1 MAIFDIF
8 KRKESKKIPTQ
19 FNAYGKA
26 KTKSGHKLQEALG
39 RITPKNSFNYEF
51 KDKEGEYTVPH
62 RDENSKL
69 YLEVYEK
76 IPVAKS
82 SVDSLSNF
90 AIQTG
95 YELDGSGKEKALKFI
110 DEFNFNNLMLN
121 VLRQMSIYGNAY
133 LEIERVG
140 SSITSLKP
148 LPPDQM
154 YVVVKK
160 GKDDGELVGYKQ
172 IVDRYGEPIEFTPDQ
187 IAHFKWNEIGPA
199 FYGISDLT
207 SVLGTIEKMLN
218 LRENIGEIMDKYA
231 HPILHHKLGTPES
244 PAQEADID
252 AYIAMLE
259 DREAGQD
266 LVTSASVDIKSVSAD
281 MRMIQVDGMVNHMEN
296 QIIAGLGVP
305 EIFVRGGKTSNK
317 ATAFVELQSFDRRVK
332 AIRAALAEVVED
344 KILSVFGDIKIQ
356 WREMSIQDESTKATM
371 VKELYQAG
379 VSPETAFQIVG
390 WGNWLDE
397 LQLVVPPSNKL
408 EKSDRLQEPRED
420 DYESQVEYL
429 EAYKDWLRRNK

>member
-1 MAIFDIF
+1 MAWFTEERVKNQSPISQQNIFQRVRF
-8 KRKESKKIPTQ
+8 KPQNTLKETL
-19 FNAYGKA
+19 GK
-26 KTKSGHKLQEALG
+26 
-39 RITPKNSFNYEF
+39 ITPSYGATYTFRDGAGEF
-51 KDKEGEYTVPH
+51 TVPH
-62 RDENSKL
+62 TDNNFKL
-69 YLEVYEK
+69 YLDVYTK
-76 IPVAKS
+76 VPTAKNA
-82 SVDSLSNF
+82 VDNLTNF
-90 AIQTG
+90 AIQSG
-95 YELDGSGKEKALKFI
+95 YELEGTGKDKAMEFI
-110 DEFNFNNLMLN
+110 DKFNFNGVMLN
-121 VLRQMSIYGNAY
+121 ILRQMAIYGNAY
-133 LEIERVG
+133 LEIEKTMNE
-140 SSITSLKP
+140 ITNIKL
-148 LPPDQM
+148 LPPEQM
-154 YVVVKK
+154 FVVVKK
-160 GKDDGELVGYKQ
+160 GGDDGDIVGYKQ
-172 IVDRYGEPIEFTPDQ
+172 MTSPHSDPIVFKAEQ

-199 FYGISDLT
+199 FYGISDLKA
-207 SVLGTIEKMLN
+207 VLGTLEKMLN